1 MIKGAKAYLQTQVS
15 TTSQGDI
22 LIMLYS
28 GAIKYLMQAKERI
41 AEKDFAKKGVL
52 ISKALDV
59 IAELDQSLNNEKGG
73 EVAQNLHQLYFYCS
87 TRLLRANM
95 NMDVSIIDEIIRI
108 LEGLKDAFEE
118 IQGGG
123 GQQVASTAGAPAQR
137 APQSAASGEPSGEP
151 SAESSA
157 DSSGAPQTPQQSAPS
172 EHPEK
177 TSKVSSFPDLLGQ
190 SFAGVP
196 QGAPAPK
203 SAPQPQAKQ
212 PQAPVKPAQPAPSIS
227 GGIIPGLLDKTAKD
241 EDESTGKRP
250 STFRRKNMPGTYGPS
265 GTIK

>member
-28 GAIKYLMQAKERI
+28 GAIKYLRQAKERI

-123 GQQVASTAGAPAQR
+123 GQQAATTAGAPAQR
-137 APQSAASGEPSGEP
+137 APQNAASGEPSSEP
-151 SAESSA
+151 SADSSA
-157 DSSGAPQTPQQSAPS
+157 ESSGAPQTPQQSAPS

-177 TSKVSSFPDLLGQ
+177 SSKVSSFPDLLGQ

-196 QGAPAPK
+196 QGAPAAK
-203 SAPQPQAKQ
+203 SAPQPQANQ

-241 EDESTGKRP
+241 DDESTEKRP